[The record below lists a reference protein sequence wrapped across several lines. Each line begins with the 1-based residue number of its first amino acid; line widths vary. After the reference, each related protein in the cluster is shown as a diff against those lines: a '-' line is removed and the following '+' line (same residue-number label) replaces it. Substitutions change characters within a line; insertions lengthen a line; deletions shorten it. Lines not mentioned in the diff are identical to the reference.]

1 LVPGQ
6 REGRASGSH
15 LNAMLRERHLSRV
28 LVAVGI
34 GLTFVGWLISV
45 HLAGWLDA
53 VGAAF
58 GRFAAFVP
66 GVAHVAVWLMPLV
79 AGVVLVVI
87 LGLRVWFPRRA
98 SEVLVKLLSLEEER
112 PRIRRAWRR
121 GACWRLAWK
130 MPLGVTSEKV
140 LEQRTAVE
148 QTLDCSLRACWY
160 ERGLVR
166 AEFGVA
172 RLPQRVAWRDFR
184 RTWNGALRAWSCRSC
199 WGRAGSGRW

>member
-1 LVPGQ
+1 MNKTQEKDQL
-6 REGRASGSH
+6 E
-15 LNAMLRERHLSRV
+15 V

-34 GLTFVGWLISV
+34 GLAFVGWLISA
-45 HLAGWLDA
+45 HLAGWLAA

-58 GRFAAFVP
+58 ARFAAFVS

-79 AGVVLVVI
+79 AGLVLVAV
-87 LGLRVWFPRRA
+87 LGLRVLFPRRA

-112 PRIRRAWRR
+112 PRIRRVWRR

-130 MPLGVTSEKV
+130 MPVGVTSEKV

-148 QTLDCSLRACWY
+148 QALDCSLRACWY

-166 AEFGVA
+166 AEVGVA
-172 RLPQRVAWRDFR
+172 RLPERP
-184 RTWNGALRAWSCRSC
+184 AL
-199 WGRAGSGRW
+199 